1 MCGIAGMVRLDGA
14 ELSPGVGRALK
25 AMTDSMACRGPDGE
39 GFWRS
44 GPAALGHR
52 RLSII
57 DLAGGSQPMPSA
69 DGRLCVVHNG
79 EIYNF
84 RELRRE
90 LEARGARFR
99 TDSDTEVV
107 LEAYAAWGEGC
118 LERLEGMFAFA
129 VWDGPRRH
137 LFCARDRFG
146 KKPFFYT
153 LLNGVFC
160 FASELSALALLG
172 RPLPPESPNPFGAED
187 GADGAPDFLPLSF
200 HLDATALMRYLAYE
214 YVPTPGT
221 MYREVKS
228 LEPAQYLLV
237 ETGKDAGP
245 RTVRYWDLP
254 MPAAAPPAGEAELCL
269 ELERLMAQAVRRR
282 LVSDVPLGVFL
293 SGGIDSSIVAGLMAR
308 ESSTPVMS
316 FSIGFTEASY
326 DESRYARIAA
336 AAFGTEHHERI
347 LSAAECADELP
358 GIVSRMDV
366 PMADASCAPTW
377 LLSGVARERV
387 TVALGGDGADEL
399 WAGYEHYIG
408 YRMAQRYNALPMWLR
423 RRVIEPIVRHLPES
437 SGYINPR
444 LACETFLRGAAAP
457 DWLRVQTLLTAL
469 GPEMQREVLAPAWLA
484 AHGGEA
490 ALAPETLFAPTRA
503 QYEHWLPRD
512 AGAPLARA
520 FHVYVRQFMLDDILV
535 KVDRCSMLHSLEV
548 RAPFLDRDVA
558 EFAARLP
565 VSLRLHGFRR
575 KYLLKKAFAGLLPPE
590 ILHRNK
596 RGFQI
601 PVAEWLRG
609 KLRPLMEDLLGERAL
624 KEQGLFDPAAVRRLM
639 EAHCAGTADLRKPL
653 WTLMVLEL
661 WLRANPAQF

>member
-1 MCGIAGMVRLDGA
+1 MCGIAGILRLDGGP
-14 ELSPGVGRALK
+14 LPPGVGRALK

-39 GFWRS
+39 GFWRH
-44 GPAALGHR
+44 GPVALGHR

-57 DLAGGSQPMPSA
+57 DLAGGSQPMVSA
-69 DGRLCVVHNG
+69 DGSLCVAHNG

-90 LEARGARFR
+90 LGARGVTFR
-99 TDSDTEVV
+99 TESDTELV
-107 LEAYAAWGEGC
+107 LAAYAAWGEAC
-118 LERLEGMFAFA
+118 LDRFEGMFAFA
-129 VWDGPRRH
+129 LWDGPRRR

-153 LLNGVFC
+153 LQNGVFC

-172 RPLPPESPNPFGAED
+172 RPEPAAAS
-187 GADGAPDFLPLSF
+187 APDGREGAWPNFLPLGF

-214 YVPTPGT
+214 YVPTPQT
-221 MYREVKS
+221 MYREVRS
-228 LEPAQYLLV
+228 LEPAHFLLL
-237 ETGKDAGP
+237 ETGNTAGP
-245 RTVRYWDLP
+245 RPVRYWDLP
-254 MPAAAPPAGEAELCL
+254 MPEAGAPDDETGLCR
-269 ELERLMAQAVRRR
+269 ELERLLANAVRRR

-308 ESSTPVMS
+308 ESSAPVMS
-316 FSIGFTEASY
+316 FSIGFEEASY
-326 DESRYARIAA
+326 DESRYARLAA
-336 AAFGTEHHERI
+336 STFGTDHHERI

-408 YRMAQRYNALPMWLR
+408 YRIAQRYNALPGWLR
-423 RRVIEPIVRHLPES
+423 RGVIEPLVRRLPTS
-437 SGYINPR
+437 AGYINPR

-469 GPEMQREVLAPAWLA
+469 GPELQGRLLAPDWLA
-484 AHGGEA
+484 RHGGED
-490 ALAPETLFAPTRA
+490 ALRPETLFAPTRL
-503 QYEHWLPRD
+503 QYEHWLPKD
-512 AGAPLARA
+512 AAPPLARA

-565 VSLRLHGFRR
+565 VSLRLRGFRR
-575 KYLLKKAFAGLLPPE
+575 KYLLKKTFAGLLPPE
-590 ILHRNK
+590 ILRRNK

-624 KEQGLFDPAAVRRLM
+624 AAQGLFAPAAVRALVD
-639 EAHCAGTADLRKPL
+639 AHCSGRADLRKPL
-653 WTLMVLEL
+653 WTLMVLQL
-661 WLRANPAQF
+661 WLRANPADF